1 MTNVSPG
8 SRALRGLRVLR
19 GGVALGAL
27 ALALVAACGGSE
39 ADPTVPPRATTDATT
54 EPVSTATAQPT
65 STGMTMGASTSE
77 PDKPGLRA
85 CKLPAPVKSQ
95 DRCTTDADCAPS
107 DPCHAK
113 ACVAKAKAAPASGK
127 MCTRD
132 LQCDTADVNKCGCF
146 EGFCALTPPP

>member
-1 MTNVSPG
+1 MTSASPWF
-8 SRALRGLRVLR
+8 RVLR
-19 GGVALGAL
+19 GSLALGAL
-27 ALALVAACGGSE
+27 SLGALSLGLGAACGGRE
-39 ADPTVPPRATTDATT
+39 ADPEVPPRATSDATSAPT
-54 EPVSTATAQPT
+54 QTATAAPS
-65 STGMTMGASTSE
+65 STGVTMGASSSE

-95 DRCTTDADCAPS
+95 DRCSTDADCAPS

-113 ACVAKAKAAPASGK
+113 ACVAKAKAAPPSGK